1 MGGRV
6 LARLGAVSAGLVVLA
21 GASAGNLL
29 LGPAPPPAHAKNKTV
44 RHTNPPGAPGTGH
57 TSFAAESVLK
67 PSDLPFC
74 TVTGPL
80 NCEFTLAA
88 NSSQDVPNPQA
99 RYLNMALAFTAP
111 VTCGSTKAEVIV
123 NNPSWYDVLDVSV
136 VDGFNEKIQMN
147 VTPTGGQM
155 TQLGP
160 PVGQLGNQKVFG
172 VFPYACTICAGIKNA
187 PCGDAGAGQCKGGT
201 ESRPDVLCQYQ
212 MNEPTGLAE
221 VRLLPK

>member
-6 LARLGAVSAGLVVLA
+6 LARLGAVSAGLVLLA
-21 GASAGNLL
+21 AASAGIALP
-29 LGPAPPPAHAKNKTV
+29 GPSPALAQDKNKTV
-44 RHTNPPGAPGTGH
+44 RITNRQGAQTKVYI
-57 TSFAAESVLK
+57 SFAADSVLK

-80 NCEFTLAA
+80 NCEFTLAP

-99 RYLNMALAFTAP
+99 RYLNMALAFNAP
-111 VTCGSTKAEVIV
+111 VTCGSTKAEVLV

-136 VDGFNEKIQMN
+136 VDGFNETIQMN
-147 VTPTGGQM
+147 VTPTGRQT

-201 ESRPDVLCQYQ
+201 ETRPDVLCQYQ
-212 MNEPTGLAE
+212 MNEPTGLVE
-221 VRLLPK
+221 VLLLPK